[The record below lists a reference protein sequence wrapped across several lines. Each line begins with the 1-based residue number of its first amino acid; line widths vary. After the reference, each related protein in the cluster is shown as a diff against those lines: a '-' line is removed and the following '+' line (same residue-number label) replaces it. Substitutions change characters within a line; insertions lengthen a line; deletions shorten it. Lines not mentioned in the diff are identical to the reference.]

1 MNEMIRLKIE
11 QIGIAEISQLQ
22 KISKETFTETFGDK
36 NSAENMQQYLS
47 ESLSLNRLTSEIE
60 NPNSQFYFAFLNDNL
75 AGYLKLNFDEA
86 QTEPQKQKA
95 LEIERIYILKEFQGK
110 KIGQALLQKAFEKAH
125 YINAEFLWLA
135 VWEENT
141 NAIGFYKKNNF
152 QEFGTHVFQLG
163 KDAQTDILMK
173 VNLNA

>member
-1 MNEMIRLKIE
+1 MNEMIHLKIE

-22 KISKETFTETFGDK
+22 KISKETFIETFGDK
-36 NSAENMQQYLS
+36 NSEENMQQYLS
-47 ESLSLNRLTSEIE
+47 ESLSLARLTLEIE
-60 NPNSQFYFAFLNDNL
+60 NPNSQFYFAFINNNL
-75 AGYLKLNFDEA
+75 AGYLKLNFEDA
-86 QTEPQKQKA
+86 QTEPQEQKTV
-95 LEIERIYILKEFQGK
+95 EIERIYILKEFQGK

-125 YINAEFLWLA
+125 DVNAEFLWLA